1 MNRGVPQTS
10 ESPGG
15 DSLAAGRKPR
25 ARARANTLRGAL
37 ILLASLFTMLFASS
51 ALGATASVGLGT
63 AASFSV
69 LAGSTVTNTG
79 PTTMFGDLGLS
90 PGSSVTGAPHVL
102 GATHVDDAV
111 AIGAKN
117 ALTTAY
123 NNAAGRPSNGSAGT
137 DLAGQVFLP
146 GVRTASSS
154 LLLSSGSVTL
164 DAQGNPDAV
173 FIFQIASTL
182 ITASNTSVL
191 LINGAQA
198 CNVFWQVGSSATLGH
213 RHALRRHDHGLATIT
228 ANTAATIHGR
238 LLASTGAVN
247 LDTNTITTS
256 NCAIERKRRRR
267 RHGNGRHRNRRRR
280 RLHNHRCQHDETG
293 NLNPENSRQTQ
304 TSSRSRAAG
313 TAPSSRRLHRMSAPH
328 LRPLVRSALGAAIVC
343 LAGASAGLARI
354 PATAGAVTV
363 AAAKASVQATQELV
377 VLSRVHDARR
387 GPEAGSP
394 QVAIVAA
401 ARPITGEPTTLP
413 VLARSIAPDGGR
425 WLLVLLPGRPN
436 GASGWIEERGTRPSV
451 TVWSIVVDL
460 SARRV
465 RVYREGRLVRVF
477 QAVVGK
483 PSTPTPTGELLRRRE
498 PADAARRA
506 RRSVRAGAERPL
518 ERAAG
523 IRRRPGPDRDP
534 RA

>member
-10 ESPGG
+10 ESPSG
-15 DSLAAGRKPR
+15 DSVAAGCKAR
-25 ARARANTLRGAL
+25 ARARANTLRAAL
-37 ILLASLFTMLFASS
+37 ILLASLSTMLFASS

-79 PTTMFGDLGLS
+79 PTTMFGALGLS

-164 DAQGNPDAV
+164 DAQGDPDAV

-198 CNVFWQVGSSATLGH
+198 CNVFWQVGSSATLGTGT
-213 RHALRRHDHGLATIT
+213 RFVGTIMALATIT

-247 LDTNTITTS
+247 LETNTITTS
-256 NCAIERKRRRR
+256 NCPSSESGGGGGTETAGTETGAVGGSTTIGASTTKPATSTPKIAAKRKRR
-267 RHGNGRHRNRRRR
+267 H
-280 RLHNHRCQHDETG
+280 
-293 NLNPENSRQTQ
+293 
-304 TSSRSRAAG
+304 
-313 TAPSSRRLHRMSAPH
+313 
-328 LRPLVRSALGAAIVC
+328 
-343 LAGASAGLARI
+343 AR
-354 PATAGAVTV
+354 
-363 AAAKASVQATQELV
+363 
-377 VLSRVHDARR
+377 
-387 GPEAGSP
+387 
-394 QVAIVAA
+394 
-401 ARPITGEPTTLP
+401 ARPALPHHHAGFTG
-413 VLARSIAPDGGR
+413 
-425 WLLVLLPGRPN
+425 
-436 GASGWIEERGTRPSV
+436 
-451 TVWSIVVDL
+451 
-460 SARRV
+460 
-465 RVYREGRLVRVF
+465 
-477 QAVVGK
+477 
-483 PSTPTPTGELLRRRE
+483 
-498 PADAARRA
+498 
-506 RRSVRAGAERPL
+506 
-518 ERAAG
+518 
-523 IRRRPGPDRDP
+523 
-534 RA
+534 